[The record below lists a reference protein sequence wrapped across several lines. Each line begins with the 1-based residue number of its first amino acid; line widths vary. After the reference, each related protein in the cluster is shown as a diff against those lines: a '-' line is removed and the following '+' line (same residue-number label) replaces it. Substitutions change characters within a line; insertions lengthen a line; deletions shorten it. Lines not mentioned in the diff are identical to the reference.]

1 MVRKPNEDTDPR
13 VQRLFVGS
21 YPERGMEPQG
31 SAGAGLN
38 VFCPGPLNLAT
49 VINETINRKI
59 LKVWQKHF
67 GKSDGVYAPIFYD
80 DFKPGGVL
88 FIGVNPS
95 LNPKGFR
102 KVVRDTEFENLD
114 PESFYRW
121 SNIASNLKHI
131 DICINIGRHVHAKYG
146 FFKRMHEIGKA
157 ANMHL
162 QHIDL
167 FVYRQTKQKEFLP
180 LVRED
185 KKGKLNEFG
194 RDQLDIFLE
203 VLKSIRPVV
212 IVVANASASKI
223 VQEHFDRQITFDN
236 ERGFHWL
243 MLNGSRVPIFFSSML
258 SGGGALDTGSYE
270 RLKWHI
276 RQAAHEQ
283 PRAEAR

>member
-1 MVRKPNEDTDPR
+1 MEENRGCELRKSRRAELLMATMINEPVNR
-13 VQRLFVGS
+13 S
-21 YPERGMEPQG
+21 I
-31 SAGAGLN
+31 
-38 VFCPGPLNLAT
+38 LAT
-49 VINETINRKI
+49 WK
-59 LKVWQKHF
+59 KHF
-67 GKSDGVYAPIFYD
+67 DARGDVYAPIFYD

-88 FIGVNPS
+88 FIGMNPS
-95 LNPKGFR
+95 FNPKGFR
-102 KVVRDTEFENLD
+102 KVVRDTEFEKLD
-114 PESFYRW
+114 PESFYLWR
-121 SNIASNLKHI
+121 NISTHPELV
-131 DICINIGRHVHAKYG
+131 DTCIEIGRHVHAKYAY
-146 FFKRMHEIGKA
+146 FKRMHEIANA
-157 ANMHL
+157 AKTHY

-167 FVYRQTKQKEFLP
+167 FVYKQTKQREFLP

-276 RQAAHEQ
+276 RQAANEQ
-283 PRAEAR
+283 PRA